1 MTIAHHL
8 PPQPVA
14 PILNLNGSDGARL
27 IDDNRAVVQLLYAA
41 EQALRQ
47 CTPHGRDYIGY
58 PEAYEQARHE
68 HKLRLLD
75 LERIM
80 LELDLVALAIQ
91 RQQRS

>member
-1 MTIAHHL
+1 MTLAQHIT
-8 PPQPVA
+8 PQPAA
-14 PILNLNGSDGARL
+14 PILNLNGSHGANL
-27 IDDNRAVVQLLYAA
+27 IEDNRAVVQLLYAA

-47 CTPHGRDYIGY
+47 CTPHGRDYIGH

-75 LERIM
+75 LERII
-80 LELDLVALAIQ
+80 LELDLIALAIQ